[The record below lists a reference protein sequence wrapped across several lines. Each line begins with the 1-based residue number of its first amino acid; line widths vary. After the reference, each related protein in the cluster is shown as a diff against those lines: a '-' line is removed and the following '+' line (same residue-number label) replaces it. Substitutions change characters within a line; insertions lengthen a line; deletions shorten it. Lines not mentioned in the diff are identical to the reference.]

1 MEKLYPCHKF
11 KNRDASPTPNGG
23 SSHSIRARATLGCQ
37 YGRQIE
43 HAGNGCRSGEI
54 RIQFGPRRRV
64 HARHNQSDESI
75 AGPSIS
81 RCAAPR
87 DRCGP
92 PTQLSPIWFLY
103 EDERLYFSIGLS
115 SAKYRQL
122 RRDPRIALCIDA
134 GHPDARAVSISGTA
148 ELITDESPERA
159 DLEWRI
165 LRRYHESD
173 EDAHRYE
180 SEVAEEG
187 PSALVVVSPERIIG
201 WDYN

>member
-1 MEKLYPCHKF
+1 MPG
-11 KNRDASPTPNGG
+11 T
-23 SSHSIRARATLGCQ
+23 T
-37 YGRQIE
+37 
-43 HAGNGCRSGEI
+43 
-54 RIQFGPRRRV
+54 
-64 HARHNQSDESI
+64 NQMN
-75 AGPSIS
+75 PSQ
-81 RCAAPR
+81 AQAFLDAPR
-87 DRCGP
+87 HAIAAAIRPDGAP
-92 PTQLSPIWFLY
+92 QLSPIWFLY
-103 EDERLYFSIGLS
+103 EDERLYFSISLG

>member
-1 MEKLYPCHKF
+1 M
-11 KNRDASPTPNGG
+11 
-23 SSHSIRARATLGCQ
+23 
-37 YGRQIE
+37 
-43 HAGNGCRSGEI
+43 
-54 RIQFGPRRRV
+54 
-64 HARHNQSDESI
+64 
-75 AGPSIS
+75 
-81 RCAAPR
+81 
-87 DRCGP
+87 
-92 PTQLSPIWFLY
+92 
-103 EDERLYFSIGLS
+103 S

-173 EDAHRYE
+173 EDAHE
-180 SEVAEEG
+180 WEALSEAEG